1 LQKFFFNPKS
11 IITIISIHM
20 FITTSFKLVVNREEK
35 NQILKLMR
43 NFSSAV
49 RFSYKR
55 LLEGFTTLQTYTIT
69 RQKFPELNSH
79 YVSCAVE
86 KAREIF
92 QSCKARGQ
100 NPKKLIFG
108 GRTLFEKLKKNH
120 LQGKRLKE
128 LKRKWKEKRQGTLL
142 SIGAKHKT
150 HKGNLNLRFIPAEK
164 GKNNLWLRIA
174 LKNRKFILARVKRD
188 LSGKS
193 DKWALFLAKILSGEQ
208 FPYTVELKLKD
219 GQIYG
224 FVKFLLDVP
233 PQTITKEKGVI
244 GIDVNA
250 RPFHLALAEVS
261 TDGNLQSYK
270 SIYLSHLLKFKS
282 RNRKEY
288 EEWLIAHEVVRFAKE
303 KNKAI
308 AIEDIKKLPKGKR
321 GDGKAKL
328 RKILQFFSY
337 RRILKKIES
346 LAIWEGIEIVKVNP
360 AFTSVIGMMKYC
372 PQYFIDKDIA
382 GAYVIG
388 RKALGFK
395 EEIPKNYKKL
405 LKSQVY
411 IQYALWRLGK
421 MEEELAGR
429 LNEEKNKY
437 KANGIKRDLRRLKR
451 EKKFLEKFLMEMSNS
466 KSSQSEPE
474 TQEQGNL
481 GKEPVRGEKSSQK
494 LWRVLRVAFAI
505 PLLGRL
511 FVRDFSP
518 LRPLM
523 VQGKWEGIAERLGPD
538 GFAGPP

>member
-1 LQKFFFNPKS
+1 
-11 IITIISIHM
+11 M

-35 NQILKLMR
+35 EQILKLMR

-49 RFSYKR
+49 RSSYKR
-55 LLEGFTTLQTYTIT
+55 LLEGFTPSQAYKIT

-128 LKRKWKEKRQGTLL
+128 LKRKWREKRQGTLI

-150 HKGNLNLRFIPAEK
+150 HKGNLNLRFIPIEK
-164 GKNNLWLRIA
+164 SKNNLWLRIA
-174 LKNRKFILARVKRD
+174 LKNRKFILAKVKRD

-193 DKWALFLAKILSGEQ
+193 DKWALFLSKILSGEQ

-224 FVKFLLDVP
+224 FAKFSLDVP
-233 PQTITKEKGVI
+233 PQTITKAKGVI

-250 RPFHLALAEVS
+250 RPFHLALAEIS
-261 TDGNLQSYK
+261 PDGNLQSYK

-288 EEWLIAHEVVRFAKE
+288 EEWLIAHKVIRFAKE

-321 GDGKAKL
+321 GDGKAKI

-337 RRILKKIES
+337 
-346 LAIWEGIEIVKVNP
+346 P
-360 AFTSVIGMMKYC
+360 T
-372 PQYFIDKDIA
+372 
-382 GAYVIG
+382 
-388 RKALGFK
+388 
-395 EEIPKNYKKL
+395 
-405 LKSQVY
+405 
-411 IQYALWRLGK
+411 
-421 MEEELAGR
+421 
-429 LNEEKNKY
+429 
-437 KANGIKRDLRRLKR
+437 
-451 EKKFLEKFLMEMSNS
+451 
-466 KSSQSEPE
+466 
-474 TQEQGNL
+474 
-481 GKEPVRGEKSSQK
+481 
-494 LWRVLRVAFAI
+494 
-505 PLLGRL
+505 
-511 FVRDFSP
+511 FSP
-518 LRPLM
+518 LRPVV
-523 VQGKWEGIAERLGPD
+523 VQGKWEGIASRLGPD

>member
-1 LQKFFFNPKS
+1 
-11 IITIISIHM
+11 M
-20 FITTSFKLVVNREEK
+20 FITTSFKLVVNKEEK
-35 NQILKLMR
+35 EQILKLMR
-43 NFSSAV
+43 SFSSAV

-55 LLEGFTTLQTYTIT
+55 FLEGFTALQAYTIT

-79 YVSCAVE
+79 YVNCAVE

-100 NPKKLIFG
+100 NPKKLVFG
-108 GRTLFEKLKKNH
+108 GRALFEKLKKNH

-128 LKRKWKEKRQGTLL
+128 LKRKWREKRQGTLI

-150 HKGNLNLRFIPAEK
+150 HKGNLNLRFIPLEK
-164 GKNNLWLRIA
+164 GNNNLLLRIA
-174 LKNRKFILARVKRD
+174 LKNRKFILVRVKRD

-193 DKWALFLAKILSGEQ
+193 DKWVLFLTKILSGDK

-224 FVKFLLDVP
+224 FVRFSLDVP

-261 TDGNLQSYK
+261 SDGNLQSYK
-270 SIYLSHLLKFKS
+270 SIYLSHLLKYKS

-346 LAIWEGIEIVKVNP
+346 LAIREGIEVIKVNP
-360 AFTSVIGMMKYC
+360 AFTSIIGMMKYC

-395 EEIPKNYKKL
+395 EEIPENYKKL

-421 MEEELAGR
+421 MEEELKNK
-429 LNEEKNKY
+429 LNQEKNKY
-437 KANGIKRDLRRLKR
+437 KANGIRRDLRRLKK
-451 EKKFLEKFLMEMSNS
+451 EKKFLERFLMETISRN

-474 TQEQGNL
+474 SQEQGNRR
-481 GKEPVRGEKSSQK
+481 KEPVRGEKSSQK

-505 PLLGRL
+505 PLLGRM

-518 LRPLM
+518 LRPVM
-523 VQGKWEGIAERLGPD
+523 VQGKWEGIASRLGPD

>member
-1 LQKFFFNPKS
+1 
-11 IITIISIHM
+11 M

-55 LLEGFTTLQTYTIT
+55 LLESFTPSQAYKIT

-79 YVSCAVE
+79 YVSCAAE

-164 GKNNLWLRIA
+164 GKNNLLLRIA

-224 FVKFLLDVP
+224 FVRFSLDVP
-233 PQTITKEKGVI
+233 PQTITKAKGVI

-261 TDGNLQSYK
+261 SDGNLQSYK
-270 SIYLSHLLKFKS
+270 SIYLSHLLKYKN

-303 KNKAI
+303 KGKAI

-346 LAIWEGIEIVKVNP
+346 LANQEGIEVVKVNP

-395 EEIPKNYKKL
+395 EEIPENYRKL
-405 LKSQVY
+405 LESQIY

-421 MEEELAGR
+421 MEEDLKNK
-429 LNEEKNKY
+429 LNQEKNKY

-451 EKKFLEKFLMEMSNS
+451 EKKFLERFLIEVSNN

-474 TQEQGNL
+474 TQEQGHRR
-481 GKEPVRGEKSSQK
+481 KEPVRGPESGQK

-505 PLLGRL
+505 PLLGGF

-518 LRPLM
+518 LRPVV
-523 VQGKWEGIAERLGPD
+523 VQGKWEGLASRLGPD

>member
-1 LQKFFFNPKS
+1 
-11 IITIISIHM
+11 M
-20 FITTSFKLVVNREEK
+20 
-35 NQILKLMR
+35 
-43 NFSSAV
+43 
-49 RFSYKR
+49 
-55 LLEGFTTLQTYTIT
+55 EG
-69 RQKFPELNSH
+69 
-79 YVSCAVE
+79 
-86 KAREIF
+86 
-92 QSCKARGQ
+92 
-100 NPKKLIFG
+100 
-108 GRTLFEKLKKNH
+108 
-120 LQGKRLKE
+120 KE
-128 LKRKWKEKRQGTLL
+128 YGTLI

-208 FPYTVELKLKD
+208 FHYTVELKLKD

-224 FVKFLLDVP
+224 FVRFSLDVP
-233 PQTITKEKGVI
+233 SQTITKSKGVI

-261 TDGNLQSYK
+261 PDGNLQSYK
-270 SIYLSHLLKFKS
+270 SIYLSHLLKYKS
-282 RNRKEY
+282 KNRKEY
-288 EEWLIAHEVVRFAKE
+288 EEWLIAHEVIRFAKE
-303 KNKAI
+303 KGKAI

-346 LAIWEGIEIVKVNP
+346 LANREGIEVVKVNP

-372 PQYFIDKDIA
+372 PQCFIDKDVA

-395 EEIPKNYKKL
+395 EEIPENYKKL
-405 LKSQVY
+405 LKSQIY

-421 MEEELAGR
+421 MEEELKNK
-429 LNEEKNKY
+429 LNQEKNKY
-437 KANGIKRDLRRLKR
+437 KANGIKRDLRRLKK
-451 EKKFLEKFLMEMSNS
+451 EKKILERFLIEVSS
-466 KSSQSEPE
+466 RKSPQSEPE
-474 TQEQGNL
+474 TQKQGNL
-481 GKEPVRGEKSSQK
+481 RKEPVRGPESGQK

-505 PLLGRL
+505 PLLGKS

-518 LRPLM
+518 LRPVM
-523 VQGKWEGIAERLGPD
+523 VQGRWDGIASRLGPD

>member
-1 LQKFFFNPKS
+1 
-11 IITIISIHM
+11 M
-20 FITTSFKLVVNREEK
+20 FITTCFKLVVNREEK
-35 NQILKLMR
+35 EQILKLMR

-49 RFSYKR
+49 RSSYKR
-55 LLEGFTTLQTYTIT
+55 ILEGFTTLQAYAIT

-79 YVSCAVE
+79 YVNCAVE

-92 QSCKARGQ
+92 QSCKSRGQ

-108 GRTLFEKLKKNH
+108 GRTLFEKLKKKH

-128 LKRKWKEKRQGTLL
+128 LKRKWREKRQGNLI

-164 GKNNLWLRIA
+164 GKNNFLLRIA
-174 LKNRKFILARVKRD
+174 LKNRKFILAKVKRD

-193 DKWALFLAKILSGEQ
+193 DKWALFLAKILSGDK

-224 FVKFLLDVP
+224 FAKFSLDVP
-233 PQTITKEKGVI
+233 PQTITKSKGVI

-250 RPFHLALAEVS
+250 RPFHLALAEFS
-261 TDGNLQSYK
+261 SDGNLQSYK
-270 SIYLSHLLKFKS
+270 SIYLSHLLKYKS

-288 EEWLIAHEVVRFAKE
+288 EEWLIAHEVVKFAKE
-303 KNKAI
+303 KNKAV
-308 AIEDIKKLPKGKR
+308 AIEDIKNLPKGKR
-321 GDGKAKL
+321 GDGKAKF

-337 RRILKKIES
+337 KRILKKIES
-346 LAIWEGIEIVKVNP
+346 LANQEGIEIVKVNP

-372 PQYFIDKDIA
+372 PQYFIDKDVA

-395 EEIPKNYKKL
+395 EKIPENYKKL
-405 LKSQVY
+405 LKSQIY

-421 MEEELAGR
+421 VEEELVGK

-437 KANGIKRDLRRLKR
+437 KANGIKRDLRRVKK
-451 EKKFLEKFLMEMSNS
+451 EKKFLEKFLVEMSNR
-466 KSSQSEPE
+466 KESSQSEPE

-481 GKEPVRGEKSSQK
+481 RKEPVRGPEGGQK
-494 LWRVLRVAFAI
+494 LWRVLRVALYI
-505 PLLGRL
+505 PLLGRF

-523 VQGKWEGIAERLGPD
+523 VQGKWEGIVKRLGPD

>member
-1 LQKFFFNPKS
+1 
-11 IITIISIHM
+11 M
-20 FITTSFKLVVNREEK
+20 FITTSFKLVVNKEEK
-35 NQILKLMR
+35 EQILKLMR

-49 RFSYKR
+49 RSSYKR
-55 LLEGFTTLQTYTIT
+55 LLEGFTPSQAYTIT

-79 YVSCAVE
+79 YVNCAVE

-108 GRTLFEKLKKNH
+108 SRALFEKLKKNH
-120 LQGKRLKE
+120 LQGKSRREMRK
-128 LKRKWKEKRQGTLL
+128 KWKEKRQGTLL
-142 SIGAKHKT
+142 SIGAKHET
-150 HKGNLNLRFIPAEK
+150 HKGNLNLRFTPAEK

-193 DKWALFLAKILSGEQ
+193 DKWALFLAKILSGDK

-224 FVKFLLDVP
+224 FVKFSLNFP

-261 TDGNLQSYK
+261 HDGNLQSYK
-270 SIYLSHLLKFKS
+270 SIYLSHLLRCKS

-288 EEWLIAHEVVRFAKE
+288 EEWLIAHEVIRFAKE
-303 KNKAI
+303 KGKAI

-346 LAIWEGIEIVKVNP
+346 LANQDGIEVVKVNP
-360 AFTSVIGMMKYC
+360 AFTSLIGMMKYC
-372 PQYFIDKDIA
+372 PQYFIDKDVA

-388 RKALGFK
+388 RKALGFQ
-395 EEIPKNYKKL
+395 EEIPENHKKL
-405 LKSQVY
+405 LKSQIY
-411 IQYALWRLGK
+411 IQYALWRLRK
-421 MEEELAGR
+421 MEEGLKNK
-429 LNEEKNKY
+429 LNQEKNKY
-437 KANGIKRDLRRLKR
+437 KANGIRRDLRRLKK
-451 EKKFLEKFLMEMSNS
+451 EKKFLEKFLVEVSSREN
-466 KSSQSEPE
+466 SQSEPE
-474 TQEQGNL
+474 TQEQVNL
-481 GKEPVRGEKSSQK
+481 RKEPVRGPGSGRGQK

-505 PLLGRL
+505 PLLGRS

-518 LRPLM
+518 LRPM
-523 VQGKWEGIAERLGPD
+523 VVQGK
-538 GFAGPP
+538 

>member
-1 LQKFFFNPKS
+1 
-11 IITIISIHM
+11 
-20 FITTSFKLVVNREEK
+20 
-35 NQILKLMR
+35 
-43 NFSSAV
+43 
-49 RFSYKR
+49 
-55 LLEGFTTLQTYTIT
+55 
-69 RQKFPELNSH
+69 
-79 YVSCAVE
+79 
-86 KAREIF
+86 
-92 QSCKARGQ
+92 
-100 NPKKLIFG
+100 
-108 GRTLFEKLKKNH
+108 

-164 GKNNLWLRIA
+164 GKNSLYLRIA
-174 LKNRKFILARVKRD
+174 LRNRKFISAKVKRD
-188 LSGKS
+188 LSSKS
-193 DKWALFLAKILSGEQ
+193 DKWALFLSKIISGEQ

-224 FVKFLLDVP
+224 FVRFSLDVS
-233 PQTITKEKGVI
+233 PQTITKSKGVI

-261 TDGNLQSYK
+261 SDGNLQSYK
-270 SIYLSHLLKFKS
+270 SIYLSHILKYKNRS
-282 RNRKEY
+282 RKEY
-288 EEWLIAHEVVRFAKE
+288 EEWLIAHEVIRFAKE
-303 KNKAI
+303 KGKAI
-308 AIEDIKKLPKGKR
+308 AIEDIGNLPKGKR

-346 LAIWEGIEIVKVNP
+346 LATQEGIEIVKVNP

-395 EEIPKNYKKL
+395 EEIPENYKKL
-405 LKSQVY
+405 LKSQIY

-421 MEEELAGR
+421 MEDELKNK
-429 LNEEKNKY
+429 LKQEKNKY
-437 KANGIKRDLRRLKR
+437 KANGMRRDLRRLKK
-451 EKKFLEKFLMEMSNS
+451 EKKFLEKFLVEVSS
-466 KSSQSEPE
+466 RKSPQSEPE
-474 TQEQGNL
+474 TQKQGNL
-481 GKEPVRGEKSSQK
+481 RKEPVRGPESGQK
-494 LWRVLRVAFAI
+494 LWRVLRVALYI

-518 LRPLM
+518 LRPVM
-523 VQGKWEGIAERLGPD
+523 VQGRWEGIAGRLGPV

>member
-1 LQKFFFNPKS
+1 
-11 IITIISIHM
+11 M
-20 FITTSFKLVVNREEK
+20 FITTSFKLVVSKEEK
-35 NQILKLMR
+35 EQILKLMR

-55 LLEGFTTLQTYTIT
+55 LLEGFTNLQAYIIT

-79 YVSCAVE
+79 YVNCAVE

-92 QSCKARGQ
+92 QSCKSRGQ

-150 HKGNLNLRFIPAEK
+150 HKGNLNLRFIPIEK
-164 GKNNLWLRIA
+164 GKNNLYLRIA
-174 LKNRKFILARVKRD
+174 LKSRKFILAKVKRD

-193 DKWALFLAKILSGEQ
+193 DKWALFLSKILSGDK

-224 FVKFLLDVP
+224 FVRFSLDVP
-233 PQTITKEKGVI
+233 PQTITKEKGMI

-250 RPFHLALAEVS
+250 RPFHLALAEIS
-261 TDGNLQSYK
+261 PDGNLQSYK
-270 SIYLSHLLKFKS
+270 SIYLSHILKCRS

-288 EEWLIAHEVVRFAKE
+288 EEWLIAHEVIRFAKE
-303 KNKAI
+303 KGKAI
-308 AIEDIKKLPKGKR
+308 AIEDIGKLPKGRR
-321 GDGKAKL
+321 GDGKAKP

-346 LAIWEGIEIVKVNP
+346 LANQEGIEVVKVNP

-372 PQYFIDKDIA
+372 PQYFIDKDVA

-388 RKALGFK
+388 RKALGFQ
-395 EEIPKNYKKL
+395 EEIPENYKKL
-405 LKSQVY
+405 LKNQTY

-421 MEEELAGR
+421 MEEELKNK
-429 LNEEKNKY
+429 LNQEKNKY

-451 EKKFLEKFLMEMSNS
+451 EKKFLEKFLVEVSSS

-474 TQEQGNL
+474 TQKQVYRR
-481 GKEPVRGEKSSQK
+481 KEPVRGERSSQK
-494 LWRVLRVAFAI
+494 LWRVLRVALAI
-505 PLLGRL
+505 PLLGRS

-518 LRPLM
+518 LRPVV
-523 VQGKWEGIAERLGPD
+523 VQGKWEGIVERLGPD

>member
-1 LQKFFFNPKS
+1 
-11 IITIISIHM
+11 M
-20 FITTSFKLVVNREEK
+20 FITTSFKLVVNKKEK
-35 NQILKLMR
+35 EQILKLMR

-55 LLEGFTTLQTYTIT
+55 LLEGFTPSQAYTIT

-79 YVSCAVE
+79 YVNCAVE

-128 LKRKWKEKRQGTLL
+128 LKRKWREKRQGTLI

-150 HKGNLNLRFIPAEK
+150 HKGNLNLRFIPDEK
-164 GKNNLWLRIA
+164 VKNNLLLKIA

-193 DKWALFLAKILSGEQ
+193 DKWALFLSKILSGEQ

-224 FVKFLLDVP
+224 FVRFSYDVS
-233 PQTITKEKGVI
+233 PQTITKEQGVI

-261 TDGNLQSYK
+261 PDGNLQSYK
-270 SIYLSHLLKFKS
+270 SIYLLHLLKYRS

-308 AIEDIKKLPKGKR
+308 AIEDIQKLPKGKR
-321 GDGKAKL
+321 GNGKAKL

-337 RRILKKIES
+337 SRILKKIES
-346 LAIWEGIEIVKVNP
+346 LATQEGIEVVKVNP

-372 PQYFIDKDIA
+372 PQYFIDKDVA

-388 RKALGFK
+388 RKALGFQ
-395 EEIPKNYKKL
+395 EEIPENYKKL
-405 LKSQVY
+405 LKSKVY

-421 MEEELAGR
+421 IEEELKNK
-429 LNEEKNKY
+429 LNQERNKY

-451 EKKFLEKFLMEMSNS
+451 EKKFLEKFLMGTNRKE
-466 KSSQSEPE
+466 SSQSEPE
-474 TQEQGNL
+474 TQEQVNL
-481 GKEPVRGEKSSQK
+481 RKEPVRGPGSGQK

-505 PLLGRL
+505 PLLGRS

-518 LRPLM
+518 LRPVV
-523 VQGKWEGIAERLGPD
+523 VQGKWEGIAVRLGPD

>member
-1 LQKFFFNPKS
+1 
-11 IITIISIHM
+11 M
-20 FITTSFKLVVNREEK
+20 FITTCFKLVVNREEK
-35 NQILKLMR
+35 EQILKLMR

-55 LLEGFTTLQTYTIT
+55 LLEGFTTLQAYTIT

-79 YVSCAVE
+79 YVNCAVE
-86 KAREIF
+86 RAREIF

-128 LKRKWKEKRQGTLL
+128 LKRKWREKRQGTLL
-142 SIGAKHKT
+142 SIGAKHIT

-174 LKNRKFILARVKRD
+174 LKNRKFILAKVKRD

-193 DKWALFLAKILSGEQ
+193 DKWALFLAKILSREQ

-219 GQIYG
+219 GKIYG
-224 FVKFLLDVP
+224 FVRFSFDVP
-233 PQTITKEKGVI
+233 PQTITKAKGVV

-261 TDGNLQSYK
+261 PDGNLQSYK
-270 SIYLSHLLKFKS
+270 SIYLSHLLKCKS

-288 EEWLIAHEVVRFAKE
+288 EEWLIAHEVIRFAKE

-308 AIEDIKKLPKGKR
+308 AIEDIKNLPKGKR
-321 GDGKAKL
+321 GDGKARL

-346 LAIWEGIEIVKVNP
+346 LANQEGIEVVKVNP

-372 PQYFIDKDIA
+372 PQYFIDKDVA

-388 RKALGFK
+388 RKALGFQ
-395 EEIPKNYKKL
+395 EEIPENYKKL
-405 LKSQVY
+405 LKSQIY

-421 MEEELAGR
+421 MEDELR
-429 LNEEKNKY
+429 NKLNQEKNKY
-437 KANGIKRDLRRLKR
+437 KANGIRRDLRRLKK
-451 EKKFLEKFLMEMSNS
+451 EKKFLEKFLMEMSNR
-466 KSSQSEPE
+466 KESSQSEPE
-474 TQEQGNL
+474 TQEQVDRR
-481 GKEPVRGEKSSQK
+481 KEPVRGEKSSQK

-518 LRPLM
+518 LRPVV
-523 VQGKWEGIAERLGPD
+523 VQGKWEGIAGRLGPD

>member
-1 LQKFFFNPKS
+1 
-11 IITIISIHM
+11 M
-20 FITTSFKLVVNREEK
+20 FITTSFKLVVSKDEK
-35 NQILKLMR
+35 EQILKLMR

-55 LLEGFTTLQTYTIT
+55 LLEGFTTLQAYTIT

-79 YVSCAVE
+79 YVNCAVE

-92 QSCKARGQ
+92 QSCKSRGQ

-120 LQGKRLKE
+120 LQGRRLKE
-128 LKRKWKEKRQGTLL
+128 LKRKWREKRQGTLI
-142 SIGAKHKT
+142 SIGAKHIT

-164 GKNNLWLRIA
+164 GKNNLYLRIA
-174 LKNRKFILARVKRD
+174 LKNRKFISAKVKRD

-224 FVKFLLDVP
+224 FVRFSLGVL

-270 SIYLSHLLKFKS
+270 SIYLSHILKYRS

-288 EEWLIAHEVVRFAKE
+288 EERLIAHEVVRFAKE
-303 KNKAI
+303 KGKAI

-346 LAIWEGIEIVKVNP
+346 LAINEGIEVVKVNP

-372 PQYFIDKDIA
+372 PQYFIDKDVA

-395 EEIPKNYKKL
+395 EDVPENYKKL
-405 LKSQVY
+405 LKNQTY

-421 MEEELAGR
+421 MEEELKDK
-429 LNEEKNKY
+429 LNQENNKY

-451 EKKFLEKFLMEMSNS
+451 ERKFLEKFLFEVSNN
-466 KSSQSEPE
+466 KSPQSEPE
-474 TQEQGNL
+474 TQKQGNL
-481 GKEPVRGEKSSQK
+481 RKEPVRGEKSSQK

-505 PLLGRL
+505 PLLGRF

-518 LRPLM
+518 LRPVM
-523 VQGKWEGIAERLGPD
+523 VQGKWEGIASRLGPD

>member
-1 LQKFFFNPKS
+1 
-11 IITIISIHM
+11 M

-55 LLEGFTTLQTYTIT
+55 LLEGFTTLQAYTIT

-79 YVSCAVE
+79 YVNCAVE

-108 GRTLFEKLKKNH
+108 GRTLFEKLKKKH
-120 LQGKRLKE
+120 LQGKSRRE
-128 LKRKWKEKRQGTLL
+128 LRKKWKEKRQGTLL

-150 HKGNLNLRFIPAEK
+150 HKGNLNLRFITIEN

-188 LSGKS
+188 LSSKS

-224 FVKFLLDVP
+224 FAKFSLDVP
-233 PQTITKEKGVI
+233 PQTITKAKGVI

-261 TDGNLQSYK
+261 PDGNLQSYK
-270 SIYLSHLLKFKS
+270 SIYLSHLLKCKS

-288 EEWLIAHEVVRFAKE
+288 EEWLIAHDVVRFAKE
-303 KNKAI
+303 KGKAI

-321 GDGKAKL
+321 GDGNAKL

-346 LAIWEGIEIVKVNP
+346 LANQEGIEVVKVNP
-360 AFTSVIGMMKYC
+360 AFTSLIGMLKYC

-395 EEIPKNYKKL
+395 EEIPENYKKL
-405 LKSQVY
+405 LKSQIY

-421 MEEELAGR
+421 MEEELVGK

-437 KANGIKRDLRRLKR
+437 KVNGMKRDLRRLKR
-451 EKKFLEKFLMEMSNS
+451 EKKFLEKFLMEMSNR
-466 KSSQSEPE
+466 KESSQSEPE
-474 TQEQGNL
+474 TQKQGNL
-481 GKEPVRGEKSSQK
+481 RKEPVRGEKSSQK

-518 LRPLM
+518 LRPVV
-523 VQGKWEGIAERLGPD
+523 VQGMWEGIAKRLGPD

>member
-1 LQKFFFNPKS
+1 
-11 IITIISIHM
+11 M
-20 FITTSFKLVVNREEK
+20 
-35 NQILKLMR
+35 
-43 NFSSAV
+43 
-49 RFSYKR
+49 
-55 LLEGFTTLQTYTIT
+55 EG
-69 RQKFPELNSH
+69 
-79 YVSCAVE
+79 
-86 KAREIF
+86 
-92 QSCKARGQ
+92 
-100 NPKKLIFG
+100 KKY
-108 GRTLFEKLKKNH
+108 
-120 LQGKRLKE
+120 
-128 LKRKWKEKRQGTLL
+128 GTLI

-150 HKGNLNLRFIPAEK
+150 HKGNLNLRFIPAES
-164 GKNNLWLRIA
+164 GNVQIWLRIA
-174 LKNRKFILARVKRD
+174 LKNRKFILVRVKRD

-224 FVKFLLDVP
+224 FVRFSLDVP

-250 RPFHLALAEVS
+250 RPFHLAFAEVS
-261 TDGNLQSYK
+261 PDGNLQSYK
-270 SIYLSHLLKFKS
+270 SIYLSHLLKCKS

-288 EEWLIAHEVVRFAKE
+288 EEWLIAHEVIRFAKE
-303 KNKAI
+303 KGKAI

-346 LAIWEGIEIVKVNP
+346 LANQYGIEIVKVNP

-372 PQYFIDKDIA
+372 PQYFIDKDVA
-382 GAYVIG
+382 GAYVVG
-388 RKALGFK
+388 RKALGFQ
-395 EEIPKNYKKL
+395 EEIPENYKKL
-405 LKSQVY
+405 LKSQIY

-421 MEEELAGR
+421 MEEELR
-429 LNEEKNKY
+429 NKLNQEKNKY

-451 EKKFLEKFLMEMSNS
+451 EKKFLERFLVEVSNR

-474 TQEQGNL
+474 TQEQVDRR
-481 GKEPVRGEKSSQK
+481 KEPVRGEKSSQK

-505 PLLGRL
+505 PLLGRM

-518 LRPLM
+518 LRPVV
-523 VQGKWEGIAERLGPD
+523 VQGKWEGVAIRLGPD

>member
-1 LQKFFFNPKS
+1 
-11 IITIISIHM
+11 M
-20 FITTSFKLVVNREEK
+20 FITTCFKLVVNKEEK

-55 LLEGFTTLQTYTIT
+55 LLEGFTPSQAYSTA
-69 RQKFPELNSH
+69 REKFPELNSH

-108 GRTLFEKLKKNH
+108 GRALFEKLKKKH
-120 LQGKRLKE
+120 LQGKSRRE
-128 LKRKWKEKRQGTLL
+128 LKRKWKEKRQGTLI

-164 GKNNLWLRIA
+164 GKNNLCLRIA

-193 DKWALFLAKILSGEQ
+193 DKWALFLAKILSGER

-224 FVKFLLDVP
+224 FVRFSLDIP
-233 PQTITKEKGVI
+233 LQTITKAKGVI

-250 RPFHLALAEVS
+250 SPFHLALAEVS
-261 TDGNLQSYK
+261 SDGNLQSYK
-270 SIYLSHLLKFKS
+270 SIYLSHLLKYKS

-288 EEWLIAHEVVRFAKE
+288 EEWLIAHEVIKFAKE
-303 KNKAI
+303 KGKAI
-308 AIEDIKKLPKGKR
+308 AIEDIKNLPKGKR
-321 GDGKAKL
+321 GDGKAKI

-346 LAIWEGIEIVKVNP
+346 LANQEGIEIVKVNP
-360 AFTSVIGMMKYC
+360 AFTSLIGMMKYC
-372 PQYFIDKDIA
+372 PQYFIDKDVA

-388 RKALGFK
+388 RKALGFQEK
-395 EEIPKNYKKL
+395 IPENYKKL
-405 LKSQVY
+405 LKSQIY

-421 MEEELAGR
+421 MEEELKNK
-429 LNEEKNKY
+429 LDQEKNKY
-437 KANGIKRDLRRLKR
+437 KANGIRRDLRRLKK
-451 EKKFLEKFLMEMSNS
+451 EKKFLEKFLMEVSNR
-466 KSSQSEPE
+466 KESSQSEPE
-474 TQEQGNL
+474 TQEQGNRRQ
-481 GKEPVRGEKSSQK
+481 EPVRGEKSSQK

-505 PLLGRL
+505 PLLGRS

-518 LRPLM
+518 LRPVV
-523 VQGKWEGIAERLGPD
+523 VQGRWEGIVKRLGPD
-538 GFAGPP
+538 GFVGPP

>member
-1 LQKFFFNPKS
+1 
-11 IITIISIHM
+11 M

-35 NQILKLMR
+35 EQILKLMR

-55 LLEGFTTLQTYTIT
+55 LLEGFTPSQAYTIT
-69 RQKFPELNSH
+69 RKKFPELNSH
-79 YVSCAVE
+79 YVNCAVE

-100 NPKKLIFG
+100 NPKKLIFV

-120 LQGKRLKE
+120 LQGKRLRE

-142 SIGAKHKT
+142 SIGAKHMT
-150 HKGNLNLRFIPAEK
+150 HKGNLNIRFIPAEN

-193 DKWALFLAKILSGEQ
+193 DKWALFLPKIISGEQ

-224 FVKFLLDVP
+224 FVRFSLDVP
-233 PQTITKEKGVI
+233 PQTITKAKGVI

-250 RPFHLALAEVS
+250 RPFHLALAEVFP
-261 TDGNLQSYK
+261 DGNLQSYK
-270 SIYLSHLLKFKS
+270 SIYLSHILKCKG

-288 EEWLIAHEVVRFAKE
+288 EEWLIAHEVVKFAKE

-346 LAIWEGIEIVKVNP
+346 LANQEGIEVIKVNP

-372 PQYFIDKDIA
+372 PQYFIDKDVA

-388 RKALGFK
+388 RKALGFQ
-395 EEIPKNYKKL
+395 EEIPENYKKL
-405 LKSQVY
+405 LKSQIY

-421 MEEELAGR
+421 MEGGLKNK
-429 LNEEKNKY
+429 LNQEKNKY

-451 EKKFLEKFLMEMSNS
+451 EKKFLEKFLMEISNR
-466 KSSQSEPE
+466 KSSQSELE
-474 TQEQGNL
+474 TQKQVDRR
-481 GKEPVRGEKSSQK
+481 KEPVRGPGSGQK

-505 PLLGRL
+505 PLLGRS

-518 LRPLM
+518 LRPVV
-523 VQGKWEGIAERLGPD
+523 VQGKWEGIASRLGPD

>member
-1 LQKFFFNPKS
+1 
-11 IITIISIHM
+11 M
-20 FITTSFKLVVNREEK
+20 FLTTCFKLVVSKEEK
-35 NQILKLMR
+35 EQTLKLMR

-55 LLEGFTTLQTYTIT
+55 FLEGFTPSQAYSTA

-79 YVSCAVE
+79 YVNCAVE

-128 LKRKWKEKRQGTLL
+128 LKRKWREKRQGTLL
-142 SIGAKHKT
+142 SIGAKHIT

-164 GKNNLWLRIA
+164 GKNNLYLRIA

-193 DKWALFLAKILSGEQ
+193 DKWALFLSKILSGDQ
-208 FPYTVELKLKD
+208 FSYTVELKLKD

-224 FVKFLLDVP
+224 FVRFSLDVP
-233 PQTITKEKGVI
+233 PQTITKAKGVI

-261 TDGNLQSYK
+261 SDGNLQSYK
-270 SIYLSHLLKFKS
+270 SIYLSHLLKCKS

-288 EEWLIAHEVVRFAKE
+288 EEWLIAHEVIRFAKE
-303 KNKAI
+303 KGKAI
-308 AIEDIKKLPKGKR
+308 AIEDIKKLPKGRR

-346 LAIWEGIEIVKVNP
+346 LANQEGIEVVKVNP

-388 RKALGFK
+388 RKALGFQEK
-395 EEIPKNYKKL
+395 IPENYKKL
-405 LKSQVY
+405 LKSQIY

-421 MEEELAGR
+421 MEEELKNK
-429 LNEEKNKY
+429 LNQEKNKY
-437 KANGIKRDLRRLKR
+437 KANGIKRDLRKLKK
-451 EKKFLEKFLMEMSNS
+451 EKKFLERFLFEVSR

-474 TQEQGNL
+474 TQEQVDRR
-481 GKEPVRGEKSSQK
+481 KEPVRGPGSGQK

-505 PLLGRL
+505 PLLGRF
-511 FVRDFSP
+511 FVRDLSP
-518 LRPLM
+518 LRPVV
-523 VQGKWEGIAERLGPD
+523 VQGKWEGIAMRLGPD

>member
-1 LQKFFFNPKS
+1 
-11 IITIISIHM
+11 M
-20 FITTSFKLVVNREEK
+20 FITTTFKLVVNKEEK

-49 RFSYKR
+49 RLSYKR
-55 LLEGFTTLQTYTIT
+55 FLEGFTALQAYKIT

-108 GRTLFEKLKKNH
+108 GRTLFEKLKKKH
-120 LQGKRLKE
+120 LQGRRLKE
-128 LKRKWKEKRQGTLL
+128 LKRKWREKRQGTLI

-164 GKNNLWLRIA
+164 GKNNLLLRIA

-224 FVKFLLDVP
+224 FVKFSLDVP
-233 PQTITKEKGVI
+233 PQTITKAKGVI

-261 TDGNLQSYK
+261 PDGNLQSYK
-270 SIYLSHLLKFKS
+270 SIYLSHILKCRS

-288 EEWLIAHEVVRFAKE
+288 EEWLIAHEIVRFAKE
-303 KNKAI
+303 KGKAI

-346 LAIWEGIEIVKVNP
+346 LANQEGIEVVKVDP

-388 RKALGFK
+388 RKALGFQ
-395 EEIPKNYKKL
+395 EGIPENYKKL
-405 LKSQVY
+405 LKSQIY
-411 IQYALWRLGK
+411 IQYALWRSGK
-421 MEEELAGR
+421 MEEELKNK
-429 LNEEKNKY
+429 LNQEKNKY
-437 KANGIKRDLRRLKR
+437 KANGIKRDLRKLKR
-451 EKKFLEKFLMEMSNS
+451 EKKFLEKFLVEVSS
-466 KSSQSEPE
+466 RKSSQSEPE
-474 TQEQGNL
+474 TQKQVDRR
-481 GKEPVRGEKSSQK
+481 KEPVRGPESGQK

-518 LRPLM
+518 LRPVV
-523 VQGKWEGIAERLGPD
+523 VQGKWEGLASRLGPD

>member
-1 LQKFFFNPKS
+1 
-11 IITIISIHM
+11 M
-20 FITTSFKLVVNREEK
+20 FITTTFKLVVSKEEK
-35 NQILKLMR
+35 EQILKLMR

-55 LLEGFTTLQTYTIT
+55 LLEGFTTLQAYTIT

-108 GRTLFEKLKKNH
+108 GRALFEKLKKNH

-128 LKRKWKEKRQGTLL
+128 LKRRWREKRQGTLL

-150 HKGNLNLRFIPAEK
+150 HKGNLNLRFIPAES
-164 GKNNLWLRIA
+164 GNVQIWLRIA

-193 DKWALFLAKILSGEQ
+193 DKWALFLSKILSGDK

-224 FVKFLLDVP
+224 FAKFSFDVP
-233 PQTITKEKGVI
+233 PQTITRAKGVI

-261 TDGNLQSYK
+261 ADGNLQSYK
-270 SIYLSHLLKFKS
+270 SIYLSHLLKYKS

-303 KNKAI
+303 KGKAI
-308 AIEDIKKLPKGKR
+308 AIEDIKNLPKGKR

-346 LAIWEGIEIVKVNP
+346 LAIRKGIEVVKVNP

-372 PQYFIDKDIA
+372 PQYFIDKDVA

-388 RKALGFK
+388 RKALGFQ
-395 EEIPKNYKKL
+395 EEIPENYKKL
-405 LKSQVY
+405 LKNQTY

-421 MEEELAGR
+421 MEEDLKNK
-429 LNEEKNKY
+429 LNQEKNKY

-451 EKKFLEKFLMEMSNS
+451 EKKFLERFLIEMSNRN

-474 TQEQGNL
+474 TQEQVYRR
-481 GKEPVRGEKSSQK
+481 KEPVRGPENGQK

-505 PLLGRL
+505 PLLGRS

-518 LRPLM
+518 LRPVM
-523 VQGKWEGIAERLGPD
+523 VQGKWEGIASRLGPD

>member
-1 LQKFFFNPKS
+1 
-11 IITIISIHM
+11 
-20 FITTSFKLVVNREEK
+20 
-35 NQILKLMR
+35 
-43 NFSSAV
+43 
-49 RFSYKR
+49 
-55 LLEGFTTLQTYTIT
+55 
-69 RQKFPELNSH
+69 
-79 YVSCAVE
+79 
-86 KAREIF
+86 
-92 QSCKARGQ
+92 
-100 NPKKLIFG
+100 
-108 GRTLFEKLKKNH
+108 LFEKLKKKH

-128 LKRKWKEKRQGTLL
+128 LKRKWKEKRQGNLL

-150 HKGNLNLRFIPAEK
+150 HKGNLNLRFITIEK
-164 GKNNLWLRIA
+164 GKNNLCLRIA

-224 FVKFLLDVP
+224 FVKFSLDVP
-233 PQTITKEKGVI
+233 PQIITKAKGVI

-261 TDGNLQSYK
+261 SDGNLQSYK
-270 SIYLSHLLKFKS
+270 SIYLSHLLKYKN

-288 EEWLIAHEVVRFAKE
+288 EEWLVAHEVVKFAKE

-308 AIEDIKKLPKGKR
+308 AIEDIVKLPRGRR

-337 RRILKKIES
+337 RRILNKIES
-346 LAIWEGIEIVKVNP
+346 LAIREGIEVIKVNP
-360 AFTSVIGMMKYC
+360 AFTSLIGMMKYC
-372 PQYFIDKDIA
+372 PQYFIDKDVA

-395 EEIPKNYKKL
+395 EEVPENYKKL
-405 LKSQVY
+405 LKSQIY

-421 MEEELAGR
+421 MEEELKNK
-429 LNEEKNKY
+429 LNQEKNKY
-437 KANGIKRDLRRLKR
+437 KANGIKRDLRKLKR
-451 EKKFLEKFLMEMSNS
+451 EKKFLEKFLIEVSNR

-474 TQEQGNL
+474 TQEQGDQR
-481 GKEPVRGEKSSQK
+481 KEPVRGEKSSQK

-505 PLLGRL
+505 PLLGGF

-518 LRPLM
+518 LRPVV
-523 VQGKWEGIAERLGPD
+523 VQGKWEGIAVRLGPD

>member
-1 LQKFFFNPKS
+1 
-11 IITIISIHM
+11 M

-55 LLEGFTTLQTYTIT
+55 LLEGFTTLQTYKIT
-69 RQKFPELNSH
+69 RKKFPKLNSH

-100 NPKKLIFG
+100 NPKKLVFG
-108 GRTLFEKLKKNH
+108 GRALFEKLKKNH

-128 LKRKWKEKRQGTLL
+128 LKRKWREKRQGTLI
-142 SIGAKHKT
+142 SIGAKHIT
-150 HKGNLNLRFIPAEK
+150 HKGNLNLRFIPAEN
-164 GKNNLWLRIA
+164 GKNSLYLRIA
-174 LKNRKFILARVKRD
+174 LRNRKFILAKVKRD

-224 FVKFLLDVP
+224 FAKFSLDVP
-233 PQTITKEKGVI
+233 PQTITKAKGVI

-261 TDGNLQSYK
+261 SDGNLQSYK
-270 SIYLSHLLKFKS
+270 SIYLSHLLKYKS

-288 EEWLIAHEVVRFAKE
+288 EEWLIAHEVIKFAKE

-346 LAIWEGIEIVKVNP
+346 LANQEGIEVVKVNP
-360 AFTSVIGMMKYC
+360 AFTSLIGMMKYC

-395 EEIPKNYKKL
+395 EEIPENYKKL
-405 LKSQVY
+405 LKSQIY
-411 IQYALWRLGK
+411 IQYALWRLRK
-421 MEEELAGR
+421 MEEDLKNK
-429 LNEEKNKY
+429 LNQEKNKY
-437 KANGIKRDLRRLKR
+437 KANGIKRDLRKLKR
-451 EKKFLEKFLMEMSNS
+451 EKKFLEKFLVEVSS
-466 KSSQSEPE
+466 RKSSQSEPE
-474 TQEQGNL
+474 TQEQVHRR
-481 GKEPVRGEKSSQK
+481 KEPVRGPESGQK
-494 LWRVLRVAFAI
+494 LWRVLRVALAM
-505 PLLGRL
+505 PLLGR
-511 FVRDFSP
+511 FWVRDFSP
-518 LRPLM
+518 LRPVV
-523 VQGKWEGIAERLGPD
+523 VQGKWEGIASRLGPD

>member
-1 LQKFFFNPKS
+1 
-11 IITIISIHM
+11 M
-20 FITTSFKLVVNREEK
+20 FITTCFKILVSKEEK
-35 NQILKLMR
+35 EQILKLMR

-49 RFSYKR
+49 RSSYKR
-55 LLEGFTTLQTYTIT
+55 LLEGFTPSQAYTIT

-79 YVSCAVE
+79 YVNCAVE

-108 GRTLFEKLKKNH
+108 GRTLFEKLKKKH

-128 LKRKWKEKRQGTLL
+128 LKRKWREKRQGTLI
-142 SIGAKHKT
+142 SIGAKHET

-208 FPYTVELKLKD
+208 FSYTVELKLKD

-224 FVKFLLDVP
+224 FVKFSLDVP
-233 PQTITKEKGVI
+233 PQTITKERGVI

-261 TDGNLQSYK
+261 PDGNLQSYK
-270 SIYLSHLLKFKS
+270 SIYLSHLLKYKS

-288 EEWLIAHEVVRFAKE
+288 EEWLIAQEVIRFAKE

-308 AIEDIKKLPKGKR
+308 AVEDIKKLPKGKR

-346 LAIWEGIEIVKVNP
+346 LANQDGIEIVKVNP

-395 EEIPKNYKKL
+395 EKIPENYKKL
-405 LKSQVY
+405 LKSQIY
-411 IQYALWRLGK
+411 IQYALWRLGR
-421 MEEELAGR
+421 MEEDLMGK
-429 LNEEKNKY
+429 LKEEKNKY
-437 KANGIKRDLRRLKR
+437 KANGIKRDLRKLKR
-451 EKKFLEKFLMEMSNS
+451 EKKFFEKFLIEM
-466 KSSQSEPE
+466 KESSQSEPE
-474 TQEQGNL
+474 TQEQVDRR
-481 GKEPVRGEKSSQK
+481 KEPVRGPESGQK

-505 PLLGRL
+505 PLLGRS

-518 LRPLM
+518 LRPVM
-523 VQGKWEGIAERLGPD
+523 VQGRWEGIAMRLGPD

>member
-1 LQKFFFNPKS
+1 
-11 IITIISIHM
+11 M
-20 FITTSFKLVVNREEK
+20 FITTCFKILVSKEEK

-55 LLEGFTTLQTYTIT
+55 FLEGFTNLQAYTIT

-79 YVSCAVE
+79 YVNCAVE

-142 SIGAKHKT
+142 SIGAKHIT
-150 HKGNLNLRFIPAEK
+150 HKGNLNLRFITIER
-164 GKNNLWLRIA
+164 GKNNFCLRIA

-208 FPYTVELKLKD
+208 LPYTVELKLKD

-224 FVKFLLDVP
+224 FVRFSLDVP
-233 PQTITKEKGVI
+233 PQTITKAKGVI

-261 TDGNLQSYK
+261 PDGNLQSYK
-270 SIYLSHLLKFKS
+270 SIYLSHILKYKN

-288 EEWLIAHEVVRFAKE
+288 EEWLIAHEIVRFAKE
-303 KNKAI
+303 KGKAI
-308 AIEDIKKLPKGKR
+308 AIEDIKKLPKGRR

-346 LAIWEGIEIVKVNP
+346 LANQEGIEVVKVNP

-372 PQYFIDKDIA
+372 PQYFIDKDVA

-395 EEIPKNYKKL
+395 EEIPENYKKL
-405 LKSQVY
+405 LKSQIY

-421 MEEELAGR
+421 MEEELKNK
-429 LNEEKNKY
+429 LNQEKNKY

-451 EKKFLEKFLMEMSNS
+451 ERKFLEKFLVEISNN

-474 TQEQGNL
+474 TQEQVNRR
-481 GKEPVRGEKSSQK
+481 KEPVRGEKSSQK

-505 PLLGRL
+505 PLLGKS
-511 FVRDFSP
+511 FARDFSP
-518 LRPLM
+518 LRPVM
-523 VQGKWEGIAERLGPD
+523 VQGKWEGIASRLGPD